1 MSPQG
6 PPADPCIPPARQRVR
21 DHRPVRTRPPASK
34 TDKGRPRYRPTGHW
48 CHSVTI
54 TVSLKLQP
62 TNGECRTRL
71 PTLLPLN
78 STQKN
83 SNNQKKIR
91 KQKKKLKTKTF
102 FQTTK
107 KKIASKKKKKKNQ
120 RPKKKKKQKKKRH
133 LQSKHEKHPNHFY
146 SIPHKCFA

>member
-1 MSPQG
+1 MSQGHTHVVGPRDPPQIPGRPRARRRPSDPNAQGLGDRGPSFPLKEQIYGAWMSPQG

-21 DHRPVRTRPPASK
+21 DHRPVRTRPPTSE

-91 KQKKKLKTKTF
+91 KQKK
-102 FQTTK
+102 
-107 KKIASKKKKKKNQ
+107 
-120 RPKKKKKQKKKRH
+120 
-133 LQSKHEKHPNHFY
+133 NHTCV
-146 SIPHKCFA
+146 K